1 MMMNVNDTDMKY
13 NYWHQFRD
21 EINGV
26 ENYMN
31 MAVQAEMAGKKDVA
45 KGYREMAKDE
55 FTHAKFLKDLVKDD
69 EVQPPE
75 AMETWNAWHKML
87 NKFKKF

>member
-1 MMMNVNDTDMKY
+1 MKIK
-13 NYWHQFRD
+13 QLS
-21 EINGV
+21 E
-26 ENYMN
+26 
-31 MAVQAEMAGKKDVA
+31 
-45 KGYREMAKDE
+45 
-55 FTHAKFLKDLVKDD
+55 TFLVLFCIGMLLTISTSCNKDD

>member
-1 MMMNVNDTDMKY
+1 MK
-13 NYWHQFRD
+13 D
-21 EINGV
+21 
-26 ENYMN
+26 
-31 MAVQAEMAGKKDVA
+31 
-45 KGYREMAKDE
+45 YREMAKDE